1 MILMVGGAGQGMFP
15 CAQALFGFRPEDAA
29 PGGPVWDDFHLAV
42 RACLRRGEDP
52 AALVAQAAQKE
63 LILCQEV
70 GCGIVPV
77 EREERLWREE
87 VGRACQLLARQ
98 AETVV
103 RVSCGLPQV
112 LKGEL
117 P

>member
-29 PGGPVWDDFHLAV
+29 PGGPVWDNFHLAV
-42 RACLRRGEDP
+42 RECLRRGEDT
-52 AALVAQAAQKE
+52 AALVEQAAQKE

-77 EREERLWREE
+77 EREERLWR
-87 VGRACQLLARQ
+87 LLARQ